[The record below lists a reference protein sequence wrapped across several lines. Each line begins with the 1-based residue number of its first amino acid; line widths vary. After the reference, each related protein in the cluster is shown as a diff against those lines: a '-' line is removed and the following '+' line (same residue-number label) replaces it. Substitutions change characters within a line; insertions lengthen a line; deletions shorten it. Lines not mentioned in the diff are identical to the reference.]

1 VSEAAKTILLVDD
14 DDNLRRVLEYQLS
27 EAGYAV
33 TSVPDADE
41 ALRELGDR
49 AFDLLVTDILMPGMD
64 GIELVERVRIRYPD
78 VAVVVI
84 TAHGDVG
91 RAVRAMQLGALD
103 FLEKPFGRERLQV
116 SIERALEFADLRD
129 ENRRLRAAVQQHGS
143 FEEIIGSSPALRA
156 LLADLSMAADS
167 DATILLLGESGTG
180 KELAARALHLRSR
193 RHAGPFV
200 VVNCG
205 AIPETLIE
213 SELFG
218 HRRGAFTG
226 ATEEHAGRFER
237 ADGGTLLLD
246 EVGELPPTL
255 QPKLLRVLQEGEID
269 KLGAD
274 TPVKVD
280 VRVVAASH
288 RDLEARVREGAF
300 REDLWYRLNVV
311 PLRIPPLRE
320 RVEDIPILAEH
331 FLVKHARRNRRPV
344 PRLAP
349 EVFDR
354 FQRYDWPGNVR
365 ELENLLERLIVLGR
379 SEEVHA
385 DDLPAALREDL
396 PRYGGARVELPP
408 GGIILD
414 DLERSLIEEA
424 LRRCSNNRSAA
435 ARFLGISRQTLL
447 YRMQKFGLR

>member
-1 VSEAAKTILLVDD
+1 MSEPAKAVLLVDD
-14 DDNLRRVLEYQLS
+14 DENLRRVLEYQLS
-27 EAGYAV
+27 QAGYDV
-33 TSVPDADE
+33 TTRAAADE

-49 AFDLLVTDILMPGMD
+49 PFDLLITDILMPGMD

-78 VAVVVI
+78 VAVIVI
-84 TAHGDVG
+84 TAHGDVA

-103 FLEKPFGRERLQV
+103 FLEKPFGRERLRV
-116 SIERALEFADLRD
+116 SVERALEFAGLRD
-129 ENRRLRAAVQQHGS
+129 ENRRLRAAVQEHRS
-143 FEEIIGSSPALRA
+143 FENIVGDSPALRA
-156 LLADLSMAADS
+156 VLADLERAADS
-167 DATILLLGESGTG
+167 DATVLILGESGTG
-180 KELAARALHLRSR
+180 KELVARALHLRSGR
-193 RHAGPFV
+193 RDGPFV

-205 AIPETLIE
+205 AIPESLIE

-226 ATEEHAGRFER
+226 ATQDHVGRFER
-237 ADGGTLLLD
+237 ASGGTLFLD
-246 EVGELPPTL
+246 EVGELPPPL
-255 QPKLLRVLQEGEID
+255 QPKLLRALQEGEVDTI
-269 KLGAD
+269 GAGA
-274 TPVKVD
+274 PVQFD
-280 VRVVAASH
+280 ARVIAASH
-288 RDLEARVREGAF
+288 RDLETRVREGAF

-320 RVEDIPILAEH
+320 RLEDLPVLTEH
-331 FLVKHARRNRRPV
+331 FLLRHARRHGRAV
-344 PRLAP
+344 PRLDP

-365 ELENLLERLIVLGR
+365 ELENLLERFVVLGR
-379 SEEVHA
+379 SEEVTV
-385 DDLPAALREDL
+385 DDLPAALREEL
-396 PRYGGARVELPP
+396 PRFGGALVELPH
-408 GGIILD
+408 GGIVLD